1 MSEDKNFLS
10 RWSRK
15 KRAAVEPPPQAAA
28 PAAEDAKPKESTA
41 AAAAAPAGGAK
52 AARTEADQPKFDLAS
67 LAVDRIDRRRHRHSS
82 VPAARRASG
91 TDAGSAAPGLDR
103 RSRDPR
109 LHRPFGEQLGLHQ
122 ARRRSRLR
130 PFRSRHRHQ
139 AAGGGTF
146 RGRTQSG
153 RGEICG
159 DGVTIHRGWAASAG
173 EGAGTASTCG
183 AAPKITID

>member
-52 AARTEADQPKFDLAS
+52 GARTEADQPKFDLAS
-67 LAVDRIDRRRHRHSS
+67 LPSLESIGADTDIRP
-82 VPAARRASG
+82 VPASRRAG
-91 TDAGSAAPGLDR
+91 GADAGRAPASLDGG
-103 RSRDPR
+103 SRYPR
-109 LHRPFGEQLGLHQ
+109 LHRPFGEQLGFHQ

-153 RGEICG
+153 RGEICRRWRHHPSRMG
-159 DGVTIHRGWAASAG
+159 RKRRGRRRNGQHLWRG
-173 EGAGTASTCG
+173 
-183 AAPKITID
+183 PKITID